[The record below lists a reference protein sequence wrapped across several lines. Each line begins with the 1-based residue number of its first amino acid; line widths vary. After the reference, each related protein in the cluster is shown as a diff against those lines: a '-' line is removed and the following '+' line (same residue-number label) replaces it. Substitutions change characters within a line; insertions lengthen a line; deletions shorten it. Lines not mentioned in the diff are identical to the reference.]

1 MIQIKEEMLHS
12 WQQQLDELTETL
24 NNTMKHIEDKKTD
37 AINPIRYAELIGK
50 ESMLR
55 SILSQISLSAA
66 DDIKNQ

>member
-1 MIQIKEEMLHS
+1 MIQIKEEMLQNWKQH
-12 WQQQLDELTETL
+12 LGHLTATL
-24 NNTMKHIEDKKTD
+24 NGTLKYIDGKPNSMT
-37 AINPIRYAELIGK
+37 PIQYAELIGK